1 VNFRKAFRSYISS
14 SLEETSLYQ
23 VTLRIIQV
31 NAVEDYFLTVRLINR
46 VPILQNIPF
55 RVKIESKLLK
65 YLRSLARRN
74 DENKPVM
81 KMMKIVDST

>member
-1 VNFRKAFRSYISS
+1 VNFRKAFQSYISS

-31 NAVEDYFLTVRLINR
+31 NAVEDYSLTVRLLNR

-55 RVKIESKLLK
+55 RVKIQSKLLK

-74 DENKPVM
+74 DVNMPVM
-81 KMMKIVDST
+81 KMMKKVDST